1 MTRSRS
7 KFGRFVDHMRRNV
20 LSYKYL
26 RHNILMTALVVVM
39 ALCVFAV
46 ISFGEKA
53 DPLADEL
60 YANDSVTINKSQ
72 AVMMADSSVQL
83 AIDAVVPAGSSVL
96 ANDTARVASNASGSI
111 QSVTSASTEAVTTEE
126 ATTEEAT
133 TEETPSEVLPGV
145 TASVIYDGVYVHTEQ
160 SSESDIIAT
169 VNSGEMF
176 DVVSQDESW
185 IGVQLYDGS
194 IGYISTEYVSV
205 DASLQ

>member
-83 AIDAVVPAGSSVL
+83 AIDAVVPAGSSVS

-126 ATTEEAT
+126 ATTEE
-133 TEETPSEVLPGV
+133 TPSEVLAGV

>member
-7 KFGRFVDHMRRNV
+7 KLGRFVDNMRRNV

-26 RHNILMTALVVVM
+26 KHNIMMTALVAVIAV
-39 ALCVFAV
+39 CVFAV
-46 ISFGEKA
+46 ISFGENA

-60 YANDSVTINKSQ
+60 YANDSVTVTKSE
-72 AVMMADSSVQL
+72 AVMMASGSVEM
-83 AIDAVVPAGSSVL
+83 AVDAAVPADSYVS
-96 ANDTARVASNASGSI
+96 ANNTARVAS
-111 QSVTSASTEAVTTEE
+111 SAAGNDTVKTTETATEVTTED
-126 ATTEEAT
+126 
-133 TEETPSEVLPGV
+133 PQVMDGV
-145 TASVIYDGVYVHTEQ
+145 TASVLYDGVDVV
-160 SSESDIIAT
+160 SSEAADASYVAT
-169 VNSGEMF
+169 VNSGEVF

>member
-7 KFGRFVDHMRRNV
+7 KLGRFVDNMRRNV

-26 RHNILMTALVVVM
+26 KHNIMMTALVAVI
-39 ALCVFAV
+39 AICVFAV

-60 YANDSVTINKSQ
+60 YANDSVTVSKSE
-72 AVMMADSSVQL
+72 AVMMASGSVEM
-83 AIDAVVPAGSSVL
+83 AMDAAVPADSYVS
-96 ANDTARVASNASGSI
+96 ANDTQRVASSASGN
-111 QSVTSASTEAVTTEE
+111 SAVNTTEAATTETTTE
-126 ATTEEAT
+126 ATTE
-133 TEETPSEVLPGV
+133 TPQVMSGV
-145 TASVIYDGVYVHTEQ
+145 TASVLYDGVDVMSGEAADASYV
-160 SSESDIIAT
+160 AT
-169 VNSGEMF
+169 VNSGEVF

>member
-7 KFGRFVDHMRRNV
+7 KLGRFVDNMRRNV

-26 RHNILMTALVVVM
+26 KHNIMMTALVAVI
-39 ALCVFAV
+39 AICVFAV

-60 YANDSVTINKSQ
+60 YVNDSVTVAKSE
-72 AVMMADSSVQL
+72 AVMMASGSVEM
-83 AIDAVVPAGSSVL
+83 AMDAAVPADSYVS
-96 ANDTARVASNASGSI
+96 ANDTQRVASSASGN
-111 QSVTSASTEAVTTEE
+111 STVKTTEIVTTET
-126 ATTEEAT
+126 TTEEVT
-133 TEETPSEVLPGV
+133 TEAPQVMSGV
-145 TASVIYDGVYVHTEQ
+145 TASVLYDGVDVMSGEAADASYV
-160 SSESDIIAT
+160 AT
-169 VNSGEMF
+169 VNSGEVF

>member
-7 KFGRFVDHMRRNV
+7 KLGRFVDNMRRNV

-26 RHNILMTALVVVM
+26 KHNIMMTALVAVIAV
-39 ALCVFAV
+39 CVFAV
-46 ISFGEKA
+46 ISFGENA

-60 YANDSVTINKSQ
+60 YANDSVTVTKSK
-72 AVMMADSSVQL
+72 AVMMASGSVEM
-83 AIDAVVPAGSSVL
+83 AVDAAVPADSYVS
-96 ANDTARVASNASGSI
+96 ANNTARVAS
-111 QSVTSASTEAVTTEE
+111 SAAGNDTVKTTETVTTETATE
-126 ATTEEAT
+126 VTTED
-133 TEETPSEVLPGV
+133 PQVMNGV
-145 TASVIYDGVYVHTEQ
+145 TASVLYDGVDVV
-160 SSESDIIAT
+160 SSEAADASYVAT
-169 VNSGEMF
+169 VNSGEVF

>member
-7 KFGRFVDHMRRNV
+7 KLGRFVDNMRRNV

-26 RHNILMTALVVVM
+26 KHNIMMTALVAVIAV
-39 ALCVFAV
+39 CVFAV

-60 YANDSVTINKSQ
+60 YANDSVTVAKSE
-72 AVMMADSSVQL
+72 AVMMASGSVEM
-83 AIDAVVPAGSSVL
+83 AVDAAVPADSYVS
-96 ANDTARVASNASGSI
+96 ANNTARVASSASGNGT
-111 QSVTSASTEAVTTEE
+111 VKTTETVTTETATE
-126 ATTEEAT
+126 VTTED
-133 TEETPSEVLPGV
+133 PQVMNGV
-145 TASVIYDGVYVHTEQ
+145 TASVLYDGVDVV
-160 SSESDIIAT
+160 SSEAADASYVAT
-169 VNSGEMF
+169 VNSGEVF

-194 IGYISTEYVSV
+194 IGYISTENVSV

>member
-7 KFGRFVDHMRRNV
+7 KLGRFVDNMRRNV

-26 RHNILMTALVVVM
+26 KHNIMMTALVAVI
-39 ALCVFAV
+39 AICVFAV

-60 YANDSVTINKSQ
+60 YANDSVTVAKSE
-72 AVMMADSSVQL
+72 AVMMASGSVEM
-83 AIDAVVPAGSSVL
+83 AMDAAVPADSYVS
-96 ANDTARVASNASGSI
+96 ANNTARVASSASGN
-111 QSVTSASTEAVTTEE
+111 SAVKTTEAVTTETATE
-126 ATTEEAT
+126 VTTEE
-133 TEETPSEVLPGV
+133 PQVMNGV
-145 TASVIYDGVYVHTEQ
+145 TASVLYDGVDVV
-160 SSESDIIAT
+160 SSEAADASYVAT
-169 VNSGEMF
+169 VNSGEVF

>member
-83 AIDAVVPAGSSVL
+83 VPAVSAES

-111 QSVTSASTEAVTTEE
+111 QSVTSASTEAV
-126 ATTEEAT
+126 TTEEAT

-169 VNSGEMF
+169 VNCGEMF
-176 DVVSQDESW
+176 AVVSQDESW

-194 IGYISTEYVSV
+194 IGFISTEYVSV

>member
-72 AVMMADSSVQL
+72 AVMMVDSSVQL
-83 AIDAVVPAGSSVL
+83 AIDAVVPAGSSVS

-111 QSVTSASTEAVTTEE
+111 QSVTSASTEAV
-126 ATTEEAT
+126 T

-169 VNSGEMF
+169 VNGGEMF

>member
-7 KFGRFVDHMRRNV
+7 KLGRFVDNMRRNV

-26 RHNILMTALVVVM
+26 KHNIMMTALVAVI
-39 ALCVFAV
+39 AICVFAV

-60 YANDSVTINKSQ
+60 YANDSVTVAKSE
-72 AVMMADSSVQL
+72 AVMMASGSVEM
-83 AIDAVVPAGSSVL
+83 AMDAAVPADSYVS
-96 ANDTARVASNASGSI
+96 ANNTARVASSASGN
-111 QSVTSASTEAVTTEE
+111 SAVKTTEAVTTEV
-126 ATTEEAT
+126 TTEE
-133 TEETPSEVLPGV
+133 PQVMNGV
-145 TASVIYDGVYVHTEQ
+145 TASVLYDGVDVVSTEAADASYV
-160 SSESDIIAT
+160 AT
-169 VNSGEMF
+169 VNSGEVF

>member
-1 MTRSRS
+1 M
-7 KFGRFVDHMRRNV
+7 
-20 LSYKYL
+20 
-26 RHNILMTALVVVM
+26 
-39 ALCVFAV
+39 
-46 ISFGEKA
+46 
-53 DPLADEL
+53 
-60 YANDSVTINKSQ
+60 
-72 AVMMADSSVQL
+72 
-83 AIDAVVPAGSSVL
+83 
-96 ANDTARVASNASGSI
+96 
-111 QSVTSASTEAVTTEE
+111 TSASTEAV
-126 ATTEEAT
+126 TTEEAT

>member
-7 KFGRFVDHMRRNV
+7 KLGRFVDNMRRNV

-26 RHNILMTALVVVM
+26 KHNIMMTALVAVI
-39 ALCVFAV
+39 AICVFAV

-60 YANDSVTINKSQ
+60 YANDSVTVAKSE
-72 AVMMADSSVQL
+72 AVMMASGSVEM
-83 AIDAVVPAGSSVL
+83 AVDAAVPADSYVS
-96 ANDTARVASNASGSI
+96 ANNTARVASSASGN
-111 QSVTSASTEAVTTEE
+111 SAVKTTEAVTTAAATEV
-126 ATTEEAT
+126 TTEE
-133 TEETPSEVLPGV
+133 PQVMNGV
-145 TASVIYDGVYVHTEQ
+145 TASVLYDGVDVVSTEAADASYV
-160 SSESDIIAT
+160 AT
-169 VNSGEMF
+169 VNSGEVF

>member
-7 KFGRFVDHMRRNV
+7 KLGRFVDNMRRNV

-26 RHNILMTALVVVM
+26 KHNIMMTALVAVIAV
-39 ALCVFAV
+39 CVFAV
-46 ISFGEKA
+46 ISFGENA

-60 YANDSVTINKSQ
+60 YANDSVTVAKSE
-72 AVMMADSSVQL
+72 AVMMASGSVEM
-83 AIDAVVPAGSSVL
+83 AVDAAVPADSYVS
-96 ANDTARVASNASGSI
+96 ANNTARVAS
-111 QSVTSASTEAVTTEE
+111 SAAGNDTVKTTETVTTETATE
-126 ATTEEAT
+126 DTTED
-133 TEETPSEVLPGV
+133 PQVMNGV
-145 TASVIYDGVYVHTEQ
+145 TASVLYDGVDVV
-160 SSESDIIAT
+160 SSEAADASYVAT
-169 VNSGEMF
+169 VNSGEVF

>member
-7 KFGRFVDHMRRNV
+7 KLGRFVDNMRRNV

-26 RHNILMTALVVVM
+26 KHNIMMTALVAVIAV
-39 ALCVFAV
+39 CVFAV
-46 ISFGEKA
+46 ISFGENA

-60 YANDSVTINKSQ
+60 YANDSVTVTKSE
-72 AVMMADSSVQL
+72 AVMMASGSVEM
-83 AIDAVVPAGSSVL
+83 AVDAAVPADSYVS
-96 ANDTARVASNASGSI
+96 ANNTARVASSASGNDT
-111 QSVTSASTEAVTTEE
+111 VKTTETVTTETATE
-126 ATTEEAT
+126 VTTED
-133 TEETPSEVLPGV
+133 PQVMNGV
-145 TASVIYDGVYVHTEQ
+145 TASVLYDGVDVV
-160 SSESDIIAT
+160 SSEAADASYVAT
-169 VNSGEMF
+169 VNSGEVF

>member
-83 AIDAVVPAGSSVL
+83 AIDAVVPAVQYRP
-96 ANDTARVASNASGSI
+96 TIRP
-111 QSVTSASTEAVTTEE
+111 E
-126 ATTEEAT
+126 
-133 TEETPSEVLPGV
+133 LPAMHQV
-145 TASVIYDGVYVHTEQ
+145 VY
-160 SSESDIIAT
+160 
-169 VNSGEMF
+169 
-176 DVVSQDESW
+176 
-185 IGVQLYDGS
+185 
-194 IGYISTEYVSV
+194 
-205 DASLQ
+205 SL

>member
-72 AVMMADSSVQL
+72 AVMMA
-83 AIDAVVPAGSSVL
+83 ACH
-96 ANDTARVASNASGSI
+96 RRSG
-111 QSVTSASTEAVTTEE
+111 ACRK
-126 ATTEEAT
+126 
-133 TEETPSEVLPGV
+133 
-145 TASVIYDGVYVHTEQ
+145 
-160 SSESDIIAT
+160 
-169 VNSGEMF
+169 F
-176 DVVSQDESW
+176 
-185 IGVQLYDGS
+185 S
-194 IGYISTEYVSV
+194 IGQRYGQSCQQCIR
-205 DASLQ
+205 

>member
-7 KFGRFVDHMRRNV
+7 KLGRFVDNMRRNV

-26 RHNILMTALVVVM
+26 KHNIMMTALVAVIAV
-39 ALCVFAV
+39 CVFAV
-46 ISFGEKA
+46 ISFGENA

-60 YANDSVTINKSQ
+60 YANDSVTVAKSE
-72 AVMMADSSVQL
+72 AVMMASGSVEM
-83 AIDAVVPAGSSVL
+83 AVDAAVPADSYVS
-96 ANDTARVASNASGSI
+96 ANNTARVASSASGNDT
-111 QSVTSASTEAVTTEE
+111 VKTTETVTTETATE
-126 ATTEEAT
+126 DTTED
-133 TEETPSEVLPGV
+133 PQVMNGV
-145 TASVIYDGVYVHTEQ
+145 TASVLYDGVDVV
-160 SSESDIIAT
+160 SSEAADASYVAT
-169 VNSGEMF
+169 VNSGEVF

>member
-7 KFGRFVDHMRRNV
+7 KLGRFVDNMRRNV

-26 RHNILMTALVVVM
+26 KHNIMMTALVAVIAV
-39 ALCVFAV
+39 CVFAV
-46 ISFGEKA
+46 ISFGENA

-60 YANDSVTINKSQ
+60 YANDSVTVTKSE
-72 AVMMADSSVQL
+72 AVMMASGSVEM
-83 AIDAVVPAGSSVL
+83 AVDAAVPADSYVS
-96 ANDTARVASNASGSI
+96 ANNTARVAS
-111 QSVTSASTEAVTTEE
+111 SAAGNDTVKTTETVTTEPATE
-126 ATTEEAT
+126 VTTED
-133 TEETPSEVLPGV
+133 PQVMNGV
-145 TASVIYDGVYVHTEQ
+145 TASVLYDGVDVV
-160 SSESDIIAT
+160 SSEAADASYVAT
-169 VNSGEMF
+169 VNSGEVF

>member
-7 KFGRFVDHMRRNV
+7 KLGRFVDNMRRNV

-26 RHNILMTALVVVM
+26 KHNIMMTALVAVIAV
-39 ALCVFAV
+39 CVFAV
-46 ISFGEKA
+46 ISFGENA

-60 YANDSVTINKSQ
+60 YANDSVTVTKSE
-72 AVMMADSSVQL
+72 AVMMASGSVEM
-83 AIDAVVPAGSSVL
+83 AVDAAVPADSYVS
-96 ANDTARVASNASGSI
+96 ANNTARVASSASGNDT
-111 QSVTSASTEAVTTEE
+111 VKTTETVTTETATE
-126 ATTEEAT
+126 DTTED
-133 TEETPSEVLPGV
+133 PQVMNGV
-145 TASVIYDGVYVHTEQ
+145 TASVLYDGVDVV
-160 SSESDIIAT
+160 SSEAADASYVAT
-169 VNSGEMF
+169 VNSGEVF

>member
-72 AVMMADSSVQL
+72 AVMMADSSLPSTQWCLQEVQYRPTIRPEL
-83 AIDAVVPAGSSVL
+83 PAMHQVV
-96 ANDTARVASNASGSI
+96 
-111 QSVTSASTEAVTTEE
+111 
-126 ATTEEAT
+126 
-133 TEETPSEVLPGV
+133 
-145 TASVIYDGVYVHTEQ
+145 Y
-160 SSESDIIAT
+160 
-169 VNSGEMF
+169 
-176 DVVSQDESW
+176 
-185 IGVQLYDGS
+185 
-194 IGYISTEYVSV
+194 
-205 DASLQ
+205 SL

>member
-7 KFGRFVDHMRRNV
+7 KLGRFVDNMRRNV

-26 RHNILMTALVVVM
+26 KHNIMMTALVAVIAV
-39 ALCVFAV
+39 CVFAV

-60 YANDSVTINKSQ
+60 YANDSVTVTKSE
-72 AVMMADSSVQL
+72 AVMMASGSVEM
-83 AIDAVVPAGSSVL
+83 AVDAAVPADSYVS
-96 ANDTARVASNASGSI
+96 ANNTARVASSASGNGT
-111 QSVTSASTEAVTTEE
+111 VKTTETVTTETATE
-126 ATTEEAT
+126 VTTED
-133 TEETPSEVLPGV
+133 PQVMNGV
-145 TASVIYDGVYVHTEQ
+145 TASVLYDGVDVV
-160 SSESDIIAT
+160 SSEAADASYVAT
-169 VNSGEMF
+169 VNSGEVF

>member
-26 RHNILMTALVVVM
+26 RHNILMTALVVVI

-60 YANDSVTINKSQ
+60 YANDSVTLVKSE
-72 AVMMADSSVQL
+72 AVMMASGSVEL
-83 AIDAVVPAGSSVL
+83 AMEAAMPAGSSVS
-96 ANDTARVASNASGSI
+96 ANDTARVASNASGNI
-111 QSVTSASTEAVTTEE
+111 QSVEAASTEAV

-145 TASVIYDGVYVHTEQ
+145 TASVLYDGVYVHTEQ
-160 SSESDIIAT
+160 SSDSDIIAT

>member
-7 KFGRFVDHMRRNV
+7 KLGRFVDNMRRNV

-26 RHNILMTALVVVM
+26 KHNIMMTALVAVIAV
-39 ALCVFAV
+39 CVFAV

-60 YANDSVTINKSQ
+60 YANDSVTVAKSE
-72 AVMMADSSVQL
+72 AVMMASGSVEM
-83 AIDAVVPAGSSVL
+83 AVDAAVPADSYVS
-96 ANDTARVASNASGSI
+96 ANNTARVASSASGKGT
-111 QSVTSASTEAVTTEE
+111 VKTTETVTTETATE
-126 ATTEEAT
+126 VTTED
-133 TEETPSEVLPGV
+133 PQVMNGV
-145 TASVIYDGVYVHTEQ
+145 TASVLYDGVDVV
-160 SSESDIIAT
+160 SSEAADASYVAT
-169 VNSGEMF
+169 VNSGEVF